1 MEAAFCLIMILVAF
15 PVAKDI
21 SAYYCILLLS
31 NLALPSGLTHD
42 STLIALV
49 FTFIALGSTYL
60 AITYHRIVLMVPA
73 IVAVCV
79 AFEQLLNLDTL
90 LSNLAYVDAGLT
102 AWVSIIV
109 FVEWRKWAQQRY
121 SF

>member
-1 MEAAFCLIMILVAF
+1 MEAAFCLVMLVVAY

-31 NLALPSGLTHD
+31 NLALPSGFTHD
-42 STLIALV
+42 STLIAMV

-60 AITYHRIVLMVPA
+60 AITCHRLVLLASA
-73 IVAVCV
+73 IVAACV
-79 AFEQLLNLDTL
+79 ALEQLLNVDTL
-90 LSNLAYVDAGLT
+90 LTYLAYADAWLT
-102 AWVSIIV
+102 AWALIIV

>member
-1 MEAAFCLIMILVAF
+1 MLVVVYQ
-15 PVAKDI
+15 VANFI
-21 SAYYCILLLS
+21 SAYYGILLLS
-31 NLALPSGLTHD
+31 NLALPSGLSHD

-60 AITYHRIVLMVPA
+60 AITYQRIVLMVSA
-73 IVAVCV
+73 IVAACV

-90 LSNLAYVDAGLT
+90 LTYLAYVDAGLT

-109 FVEWRKWAQQRY
+109 FVEWRKWAKQRY

>member
-1 MEAAFCLIMILVAF
+1 MEAAFCLVMLLAAY

-31 NLALPSGLTHD
+31 NLALPPELTHD

-60 AITYHRIVLMVPA
+60 AITYQRIVLMVSSV
-73 IVAVCV
+73 VAVCV
-79 AFEQLLNLDTL
+79 AFEQLLNADTL
-90 LSNLAYVDAGLT
+90 LTYLAYVDAGIT
-102 AWVSIIV
+102 AWLIIIV
-109 FVEWRKWAQQRY
+109 FVEWRKWAKQRY

>member
-1 MEAAFCLIMILVAF
+1 MLVVAY
-15 PVAKDI
+15 PVANDI

-31 NLALPSGLTHD
+31 NLALPSGLSHD

-60 AITYHRIVLMVPA
+60 AITYQRIVLMVSA

-109 FVEWRKWAQQRY
+109 VMEWRKWAKQRY

>member
-1 MEAAFCLIMILVAF
+1 MEAAFCLVMLFVAY

-21 SAYYCILLLS
+21 SAYYCILLLA
-31 NLALPSGLTHD
+31 NLALPPGSSHD

-49 FTFIALGSTYL
+49 FTLIALGSTYL
-60 AITYHRIVLMVPA
+60 AITCQRIVLMVSA
-73 IVAVCV
+73 LVAACV

-102 AWVSIIV
+102 AWLLIV
-109 FVEWRKWAQQRY
+109 VAMEWRKWAKLRHL
-121 SF
+121 F

>member
-1 MEAAFCLIMILVAF
+1 MEAAFCLVMLVVAY

-31 NLALPSGLTHD
+31 NLALPSGFIHD

-49 FTFIALGSTYL
+49 FTLIALGSTYL
-60 AITYHRIVLMVPA
+60 AITYQRIVLMVSA
-73 IVAVCV
+73 VVAVCV
-79 AFEQLLNLDTL
+79 AFEQLLNADTL
-90 LSNLAYVDAGLT
+90 LTYLAYVDAGLT
-102 AWVSIIV
+102 AWLIIIV
-109 FVEWRKWAQQRY
+109 FMEWRKWARQRY

>member
-1 MEAAFCLIMILVAF
+1 MEAAFCLVMLVVAY
-15 PVAKDI
+15 PVARDI

-49 FTFIALGSTYL
+49 FALIALGSAYL
-60 AITYHRIVLMVPA
+60 TITYHRLVLLVSA
-73 IVAVCV
+73 IVAACV
-79 AFEQLLNLDTL
+79 ALEQLLNLDTL
-90 LSNLAYVDAGLT
+90 LTNLAYVDAGLT
-102 AWVSIIV
+102 AWLIIIV
-109 FVEWRKWAQQRY
+109 VMEWRKWAQQRY

>member
-1 MEAAFCLIMILVAF
+1 MEAAFCLVMLVVAF
-15 PVAKDI
+15 PVARDI
-21 SAYYCILLLS
+21 SAYHCILLLS
-31 NLALPSGLTHD
+31 NLALPSGFTHD

-49 FTFIALGSTYL
+49 FTLIALGSTYL
-60 AITYHRIVLMVPA
+60 AITYHRLVMLVSA
-73 IVAVCV
+73 IVAACV

-90 LSNLAYVDAGLT
+90 LTYLAYVDAGLT

-109 FVEWRKWAQQRY
+109 FVEWRKWAKQRY